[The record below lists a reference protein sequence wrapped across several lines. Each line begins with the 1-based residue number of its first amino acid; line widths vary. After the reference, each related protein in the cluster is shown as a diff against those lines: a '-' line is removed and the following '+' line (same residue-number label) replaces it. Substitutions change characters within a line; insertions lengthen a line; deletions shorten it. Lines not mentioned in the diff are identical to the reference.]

1 MSNLNLPYLKA
12 GVRLTSQDELFPT
25 GRCFGMEDH
34 ERHKERL
41 ANQLFTIEDDLL
53 YSCITYG
60 EGVENPLVAG
70 FTKSKSGLGYA
81 LLAFFASRALGLY
94 RLPFCPDRAFE
105 WPVGYGDTELLRG
118 VLSQLTPPRVDAICN
133 EVSRLYEHTQRML
146 REAGVTSVNLK
157 RNIKDEKGS
166 FDRGDGYAE
175 LLFKLKSACE
185 IAGRETLRIEMD
197 VLNSYGDDGGYSHYP
212 VRIAKSVV
220 AEDILYCSNLIR
232 SRKRGYDGEPTSA
245 VEPGEW
251 VVINRTHDGVVEVPV
266 ADIQLNT
273 KDWLDRWERRSK
285 EAESAKRFLEQWDPV
300 ILRGTGALNTY
311 RPFNGGVVMR
321 SRARIRE
328 AIRILW
334 TGRLR
339 S

>member
-1 MSNLNLPYLKA
+1 
-12 GVRLTSQDELFPT
+12 
-25 GRCFGMEDH
+25 MEDQ

-60 EGVENPLVAG
+60 DGVVNPLVSG
-70 FTKSKSGLGYA
+70 FTKSKNGLGYA

-105 WPVGYGDTELLRG
+105 EPVGYADTKLLRE
-118 VLSQLTPPRVDAICN
+118 VLSQLTSSRVDAICH
-133 EVSRLYEHTQRML
+133 EVSRLYEHTQRAL
-146 REAGVTSVNLK
+146 KELGVASVNLK
-157 RNIKDEKGS
+157 RNIKDEKRV
-166 FDRGDGYAE
+166 FDRSDGYAE

-185 IAGRETLRIEMD
+185 IAGRATLRIEMD
-197 VLNSYGDDGGYSHYP
+197 VLNSYGDDSGYSHYP
-212 VRIAKSVV
+212 VRIAKSVR

-232 SRKRGYDGEPTSA
+232 SRERGYDGEPFRA

-251 VVINRTHDGVVEVPV
+251 VVINRAHDGVVEVPI

-300 ILRGTGALNTY
+300 VLRGAGTLNTY

-321 SRARIRE
+321 GRARLRE

-339 S
+339 